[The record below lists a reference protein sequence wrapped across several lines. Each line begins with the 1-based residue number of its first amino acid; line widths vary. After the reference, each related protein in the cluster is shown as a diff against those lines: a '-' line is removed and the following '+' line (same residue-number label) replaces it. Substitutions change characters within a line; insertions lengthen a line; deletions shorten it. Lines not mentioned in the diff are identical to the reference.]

1 MLRQKIDWEKVP
13 WLMTKVKVSEEYYVN
28 YWRHTPFPEKEGAQ
42 AGGARERERRE
53 REWGAESEKRIAES
67 MSPKNWSPNTHFL
80 PSFMS
85 SDKLTSHSLWVAGCN
100 KGGGGGEELSTL
112 AWFESRKGL
121 RKAVSEVKSSR
132 REVSV
137 KGEKEPAG
145 NGVLS
150 LWSVSPEVGTGIRL
164 LSFFMREMGSERA
177 ASFPQVT
184 GCFHTSVSGCLPWA
198 LYRGGW
204 RETQMAWGQDPRY
217 RNLCC
222 IFFFPFLLG
231 YMYFLSNEMNATVEN
246 CLHYPDRERCKGTIG
261 LSSNMG
267 RGFATGTLAW
277 GWSSP
282 PSTWGALAG
291 FK

>member
-1 MLRQKIDWEKVP
+1 
-13 WLMTKVKVSEEYYVN
+13 MTKVKVSEEYYVN

-80 PSFMS
+80 PSFIS

-145 NGVLS
+145 NCVLS

-222 IFFFPFLLG
+222 IFFFSFPLRLHVFPKQWNECNCWKLPPLSWPREMQRNHRIIFKYG
-231 YMYFLSNEMNATVEN
+231 KGLCHRDPCMRLVFTSQYMRRTCRVQ
-246 CLHYPDRERCKGTIG
+246 IV
-261 LSSNMG
+261 
-267 RGFATGTLAW
+267 
-277 GWSSP
+277 
-282 PSTWGALAG
+282 
-291 FK
+291 

>member
-80 PSFMS
+80 PSFIS

-145 NGVLS
+145 NCVRLS
-150 LWSVSPEVGTGIRL
+150 VKRITRGRDRHQATLILHARNGLWKCR
-164 LSFFMREMGSERA
+164 
-177 ASFPQVT
+177 
-184 GCFHTSVSGCLPWA
+184 
-198 LYRGGW
+198 
-204 RETQMAWGQDPRY
+204 
-217 RNLCC
+217 
-222 IFFFPFLLG
+222 FL
-231 YMYFLSNEMNATVEN
+231 
-246 CLHYPDRERCKGTIG
+246 
-261 LSSNMG
+261 
-267 RGFATGTLAW
+267 
-277 GWSSP
+277 P
-282 PSTWGALAG
+282 PSHWLFPHICVRVSALSTL
-291 FK
+291 